1 MTDEDMY
8 DEFDN
13 DDDTPKGPDKKD
25 YPLPEM
31 VDKWVKAGSEYSK
44 HNEFPLK
51 MCYFNIMGQV
61 LKDFVTIPIG
71 ANRLDTRF
79 HFIWLQTAR
88 TGKSAV
94 WKFMDGTLKG
104 VYEQI
109 NKLKLNEETV
119 TIKEIDDNGNETEK
133 TIEIREIIQDN
144 DVFDISVYTSAALI
158 GTFIENNGGTEK
170 YIDKFDDGALI
181 IKEDGEEAVI
191 YDSEIH
197 APLEPYINRR
207 KVFIPGALKGSGV
220 AHWDEFESSGI
231 FNIKKHNEDMLLTF
245 QTFMNDIDTES
256 DGHVMTKYLAG
267 VDHVGKCD
275 SRRSL
280 YATSYVPQNLGE
292 VIRNSG
298 VLQRAFNYVNEVPSE
313 LIDKM
318 HEEVIANIGIK
329 IKHKEPIKEFQTH
342 FVDIWQKT
350 LERYKEVDCDPTEVI
365 KIPRPVVDVI
375 NTYRRK
381 LTNEIAT
388 CRPEIIKAV
397 QSFSINL
404 ILYQVKLATF
414 IAISRGVYSVSI
426 GDVHCAGELVENTYK
441 SLVVWLEQGIRTQ
454 HQSLSNKT
462 GINNFK
468 QSYFD
473 CKKDDD
479 GFVNKKVFL
488 EKSATSLR
496 LSPAQ
501 TYVRFNELQ
510 DKFIERKIGRSVY
523 IKYDGD

>member
-8 DEFDN
+8 EEFDN
-13 DDDTPKGPDKKD
+13 EDNTPKGPDKKD
-25 YPLPEM
+25 YPLPKI

-61 LKDFVTIPIG
+61 LKDFITIPIG

-94 WKFMDGTLKG
+94 WRFMDGTLKG
-104 VYEQI
+104 TYEQI
-109 NKLKLNEETV
+109 NALKLNED
-119 TIKEIDDNGNETEK
+119 I
-133 TIEIREIIQDN
+133 EIIQDN

-170 YIDKFDDGALI
+170 YKENIDDGALMVRL
-181 IKEDGEEAVI
+181 KDANGHETGQTAI
-191 YDSEIH
+191 YNSNTPAH
-197 APLEPYINRR
+197 AALATYKNRR
-207 KVFIPGALKGSGV
+207 KVFIPGALKGSGI

-292 VIRNSG
+292 IIRNSG
-298 VLQRAFNYVNEVPSE
+298 VLQRAFNFVREVPSE
-313 LIDKM
+313 LINKM
-318 HEEVIANIGIK
+318 HKEVVANIGIK
-329 IKHKEPIKEFQTH
+329 IEHKEPIEEFQTH
-342 FVDIWQKT
+342 FVNIWKET
-350 LERYKEVDCDPTEVI
+350 LKRYKEVKCDPTEVI
-365 KIPRPVVDVI
+365 KISRRVVDVI
-375 NTYRRK
+375 DVYREK

-414 IAISRGVYSVSI
+414 IAISRGQYSVSI
-426 GDVHCAGELVENTYK
+426 DDVHCAGKLVENTYK

-473 CKKDDD
+473 CKKNED
-479 GFVNKKVFL
+479 GFVPKKEFL
-488 EKSATSLR
+488 KKAADSLQ
-496 LSPAQ
+496 LSPRQ
-501 TYVRFNELQ
+501 TYLKYKEIEN
-510 DKFIERKIGRSVY
+510 KFESTKNGRVVW
-523 IKYDGD
+523 IKYIGD